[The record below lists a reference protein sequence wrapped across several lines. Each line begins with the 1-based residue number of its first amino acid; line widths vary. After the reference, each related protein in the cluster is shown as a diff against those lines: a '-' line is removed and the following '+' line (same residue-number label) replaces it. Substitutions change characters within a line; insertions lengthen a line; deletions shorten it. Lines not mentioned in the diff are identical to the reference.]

1 MKSNIEF
8 FYDPET
14 DLLEIF
20 VKSFQ
25 SSSSPPIYEE
35 IDSDIFEGIDE
46 ETGELRG
53 YKIFNLT
60 KQNNLKKVNVSLP
73 IDIGALKSQ

>member
-20 VKSFQ
+20 VGNPI
-25 SSSSPPIYEE
+25 SPPIYEE
-35 IDSDIFEGIDE
+35 IAPDIFEGRDE
-46 ETGELRG
+46 KTGELKG

-60 KQNNLKKVNVSLP
+60 KQKSLKNVKVSLP
-73 IDIGALKSQ
+73 IDVNALSGS